1 MEDKVKRTRKPRKT
15 KSKGLGDTVEKVL
28 NATGVDK
35 VVKFVL
41 GEDCNCDKRK
51 DILNNLFP
59 YKQPKCLQEEE
70 YNYLTTFFESK
81 TNTLAPS
88 QQRELLKIY
97 NRVFNI
103 NEPLSSCPDC
113 WRNRIKELTKLY
125 NEY

>member
-1 MEDKVKRTRKPRKT
+1 MEDKVKRNRKPRKT

>member
-70 YNYLTTFFESK
+70 YNYLTTFFETK

-113 WRNRIKELTKLY
+113 WRNRIKELTKLW

>member
-70 YNYLTTFFESK
+70 YNYLTTFFETK